1 MINIG
6 ERLKYIR
13 ETYDVSQKELASI
26 LGVSHYCISHYE
38 RNDYIPIFDTFRKKE
53 FYKRR

>member
-38 RNDYIPIFDTFRKKE
+38 SNDYIIPMRKLCAVSNY
-53 FYKRR
+53 F